1 MTSLASRTNA
11 ICWRIKRIIF
21 NTYFFP
27 IAFSTLF
34 EKYLKEEDVAA
45 EAVEADAPEAVA
57 NGADKNGG
65 GSKGK
70 YDRPGNVKRPKAK
83 KNEVNF
89 KLFVQFRERSMFQ
102 TFWKSNSCT
111 DFFLR

>member
-1 MTSLASRTNA
+1 M
-11 ICWRIKRIIF
+11 
-21 NTYFFP
+21 
-27 IAFSTLF
+27 
-34 EKYLKEEDVAA
+34 KEEDVAA

-89 KLFVQFRERSMFQ
+89 SSNFVKGVCS
-102 TFWKSNSCT
+102 KPSGKALVVPI
-111 DFFLR
+111 FFEVET

>member
-1 MTSLASRTNA
+1 MHQGLTPSVRELRDNYLIS
-11 ICWRIKRIIF
+11 IL
-21 NTYFFP
+21 FP

-34 EKYLKEEDVAA
+34 EKYLKEEDVPA

-57 NGADKNGG
+57 NGAAADKNGG

-89 KLFVQFRERSMFQ
+89 SSNFVKGVCSKPYGKAIIAPFF
-102 TFWKSNSCT
+102 C
-111 DFFLR
+111 FLR

>member
-1 MTSLASRTNA
+1 MTRNQTLTPSVRELRDNYLIS
-11 ICWRIKRIIF
+11 IL
-21 NTYFFP
+21 FP

-83 KNEVNF
+83 KNEVN
-89 KLFVQFRERSMFQ
+89 LLSDFVFQ

-111 DFFLR
+111 DFLFF

>member
-1 MTSLASRTNA
+1 M
-11 ICWRIKRIIF
+11 
-21 NTYFFP
+21 
-27 IAFSTLF
+27 F

-89 KLFVQFRERSMFQ
+89 SSNFVKGVCFKPSG
-102 TFWKSNSCT
+102 KAIVVPI
-111 DFFLR
+111 FFLR

>member
-1 MTSLASRTNA
+1 M
-11 ICWRIKRIIF
+11 
-21 NTYFFP
+21 
-27 IAFSTLF
+27 
-34 EKYLKEEDVAA
+34 KEEDVVA

-83 KNEVNF
+83 KNEVNLLSNF
-89 KLFVQFRERSMFQ
+89 LFQ

-111 DFFLR
+111 DFLFF

>member
-1 MTSLASRTNA
+1 MTRNQTLTPSVRELRDNYLIS
-11 ICWRIKRIIF
+11 IL
-21 NTYFFP
+21 FP

-34 EKYLKEEDVAA
+34 EKYLKEEDVPA

-89 KLFVQFRERSMFQ
+89 SSNFVKGVKLKIF
-102 TFWKSNSCT
+102 
-111 DFFLR
+111 